1 MNAAFLRMTIILFNA
16 YAKLPNSYMTMI
28 LFLVFFNLK
37 NIYIERERE
46 REKHIWIQGLFL
58 KKFLTILF

>member
-1 MNAAFLRMTIILFNA
+1 
-16 YAKLPNSYMTMI
+16 MI

-37 NIYIERERE
+37 KIYIYIERE

>member
-1 MNAAFLRMTIILFNA
+1 
-16 YAKLPNSYMTMI
+16 MI

-37 NIYIERERE
+37 NIYIERE